1 MLALKDVTIN
11 YANRSI
17 IKDVSLDVHAGEIVS
32 IIGPNGTGKST
43 ILKAISKR
51 IGVAGGS
58 IMFNHQNLTDMS
70 VKEISRL
77 MCMVSQSNSSPHDM
91 TVGELVSYGRLPYKK
106 WYERMSKEDEE
117 IVQWALSQTHMEV
130 YRERLVQRLS
140 GGEAQ
145 RAWIAMALAQ
155 QPKMLLLDEP
165 TTYLDIAHQLEV
177 LDLIKRL
184 NKELGLTVIMVL
196 HDLNHAVQYSDKI
209 CVIHRGAVHAYGKP
223 ADIMTR
229 QLIGQVYGVEAE
241 IEQVGGV
248 PRIHIIKKSNVKDVS
263 KMMNI
268 KPMDIAVLKE
278 NYQKLVGG
286 AQSVFLSTI
295 ALDGSPFLSYAP
307 FVEHDGKVY
316 VYLSQIA
323 EHYRNLEANPAV
335 DVMLVADESAT
346 KNIFARERA
355 RFKGQA
361 KNVGNEGYED
371 VFAKFEAKFGT
382 PTFKM
387 LRTLDFSLFE
397 LTLAKGRYVVGFGQA
412 FDVDFAGEHFEH
424 VNRDAHGLDVK
435 PSTKQGE

>member
-1 MLALKDVTIN
+1 MLALQKVSIN
-11 YANRSI
+11 YSNRNI
-17 IKDVSLDVHAGEIVS
+17 IKNVSLDVKAGEIVS

-51 IGVAGGS
+51 IAVADGS
-58 IMFNHQNLTDMS
+58 IIFNEQEIANMS
-70 VKEISRL
+70 VKEISKQ
-77 MCMVSQSNSSPHDM
+77 MCMVSQANNSPHDM
-91 TVGELVSYGRLPYKK
+91 TVGELVGYGRLPYKK

-117 IVQWALSQTHMEV
+117 IVLWALQQTGLEP
-130 YRERLVQRLS
+130 YRDRLLQRLS

-155 QPKMLLLDEP
+155 KPKILLLDEP

-184 NKELGLTVIMVL
+184 NKELELTVIMVL
-196 HDLNHAVQYSDKI
+196 HDLNHAAQYSDKI
-209 CVIHRGAVHAYGKP
+209 CVIHRGEVHAYGKP
-223 ADIMTR
+223 EEIMTTA
-229 QLIGQVYGVEAE
+229 LIGRVYGVEAE
-241 IEQVGGV
+241 VQHVDGK
-248 PRIHIIKKSNVKDVS
+248 PRIHIIKKSKAKDVS
-263 KMMNI
+263 RMMNI

-278 NYQKLVGG
+278 NYQKLVAGTK
-286 AQSVFLSTI
+286 SIFLSTI
-295 ALDGSPFLSYAP
+295 TPDGSPFLSYAP

-316 VYLSQIA
+316 LYLSQIA
-323 EHYRNLEANPAV
+323 EHYRNIEANPAV
-335 DVMLVADESAT
+335 DVMLAADESAT

-355 RFKGQA
+355 RFQGQG

-371 VFAKFEAKFGT
+371 VFAKFEEKFGT

-424 VNRDAHGLDVK
+424 INRDAHGLDVK
-435 PSTKQGE
+435 PSKP

>member
-1 MLALKDVTIN
+1 MLALKDVSIN
-11 YANRSI
+11 YSDRNI
-17 IKDVSLDVHAGEIVS
+17 ISNISLDVKAGEIVS

-43 ILKAISKR
+43 ILKAVSKR
-51 IGVAGGS
+51 ITVAEGT
-58 IMFNHQNLTDMS
+58 ILFNEQELTDMT
-70 VKEISRL
+70 VKEISKQ
-77 MCMVSQSNSSPHDM
+77 MCMVSQANTSPHDM
-91 TVGELVSYGRLPYKK
+91 TVGELVGYGRLPYKK

-117 IVQWALSQTHMEV
+117 IIQWALQQTGLES
-130 YRERLVQRLS
+130 YRDRLLQRLS

-155 QPKMLLLDEP
+155 KPKILLLDEP

-184 NKELGLTVIMVL
+184 NKELGLTVVMVL
-196 HDLNHAVQYSDKI
+196 HDLNHAAQYSDKI
-209 CVIHRGAVHAYGKP
+209 CVIHRGEVHAYGTP
-223 ADIMTR
+223 AEIMTN
-229 QLIGQVYGVEAE
+229 QLIGRVYGVEAE
-241 IEQVGGV
+241 VQHVNGK
-248 PRIHIIKKSNVKDVS
+248 PRIHIIKKSKAKDVS
-263 KMMNI
+263 RMMNI
-268 KPMDIAVLKE
+268 KAMDIEVLKK
-278 NYQKLVGG
+278 NYQALVGG

-295 ALDGSPFLSYAP
+295 ALDGAPFLSYAP
-307 FVEHDGKVY
+307 FVEHEGKVY

-355 RFKGQA
+355 RFQGQG

-371 VFAKFEAKFGT
+371 VFAKFEEKFGT

-397 LTLAKGRYVVGFGQA
+397 FTLAKGRYVVGFGQA

-424 VNRDAHGLDVK
+424 INRDAHGLDTK
-435 PSTKQGE
+435 PGSK